1 MNPETKWIGVFSAL
15 VLLIGIFLGIAM
27 DRFLFRPSP
36 EPVFLPPHAARDIAA
51 PRPARRLAA
60 RLARALDL
68 TESQKIEMGE
78 IFRRHLPRLRKA
90 RRRGGRFEAVR
101 REMHAEIE
109 KLLNP
114 EQLRRF
120 EELSQ
125 RQRDF
130 RKRIRDRMKEE
141 SSPSRGAE

>member
-27 DRFLFRPSP
+27 DRFLFRTLP
-36 EPVFLPPHAARDIAA
+36 EPVFLPPHAARDHAA

-60 RLARALDL
+60 RLAWTLDL

-78 IFRRHLPRLRKA
+78 IFRRHLPRLRKT

-114 EQLRRF
+114 EQRRRF
-120 EELSQ
+120 EELS
-125 RQRDF
+125 RGQRDF
-130 RKRIRDRMKEE
+130 GKRLRDRMKKEG
-141 SSPSRGAE
+141 SPSLETD